1 MSEPGQAI
9 AVSDKPLL
17 PEPRKSLIMTMA
29 AEYDMEP
36 NVFID
41 AIKQVVFPPLDRKG
55 NPPTVPQMAAYL
67 AVCHQYGLSPFVK
80 QLWPFPVK
88 DGGFVPATSYDGW
101 LFIGNS
107 HPQFDGD
114 EYIEEND
121 KDGNLL
127 AGVITIY
134 RKDRSRPTVHREY
147 LREWKRD
154 TENWRNQPHHMLE
167 LRVRSQGF
175 RKAFGITNLWD
186 ADDIHRAEAVN
197 ITAESAVLERSTD
210 NAKEELKKK
219 IGAKKGSTPEQIVTT
234 PGASGS
240 ANVVS
245 SGPVVTSMR
254 PPEAP
259 PAPTVIAP
267 QAPAQAPVAE
277 PKVSDEQRKAFIAKA
292 TAKAEE
298 IKATEDQ
305 AKAKMREI
313 IFGFG
318 CTKYVEIPASKFD
331 ESMALLEAWK
341 IDVDI

>member
-9 AVSDKPLL
+9 VVSDKPLV
-17 PEPRKSLIMTMA
+17 PEPRKSLIATMA

-36 NVFID
+36 NIFLD
-41 AIKQVVFPPLDRKG
+41 AIKQVVFPALDRKG
-55 NPPTVPQMAAYL
+55 NPPTIPQMAAYL

-101 LFIGNS
+101 LYIGNS

-114 EYIEEND
+114 EYIEETD
-121 KDGNLL
+121 KEGNLL

-210 NAKEELKKK
+210 NAKEALKEK
-219 IGAKKGSTPEQIVTT
+219 IGAKKSARKEEPAAATP
-234 PGASGS
+234 
-240 ANVVS
+240 
-245 SGPVVTSMR
+245 GPVVTSMR
-254 PPEAP
+254 PPDEAP
-259 PAPTVIAP
+259 AAPTVIAP

-277 PKVSDEQRKAFIAKA
+277 PRVSDDQRKAFIAKA

-341 IDVDI
+341 IDIDI